1 MSLTETQVAER
12 IAKSGG
18 AMAPQAGWE
27 SAVFRAIRD
36 EERPVQLRL
45 VPSDA
50 GRKQPRQHSIFF
62 AGFTLAA
69 AVLAFLLVLEQQP
82 DDRITKRT
90 AAIAMVVE
98 FVELETE
105 MAKALAEIDVTEAR
119 MDEAFLELQVSLAS
133 HTRPALP
140 SVKLEVPRR
149 MQRHDNEGVLPNT
162 ERNAKRKKSSA
173 ASICADGGDVACG
186 L

>member
-1 MSLTETQVAER
+1 MSLTEAQIAER

-18 AMAPQAGWE
+18 AVAPPAGWQ
-27 SAVFRAIRD
+27 SSVFRTIRD

-45 VPSDA
+45 VPRDA
-50 GRKQPRQHSIFF
+50 GRRQPRQHSIFF

-69 AVLAFLLVLEQQP
+69 AVLAFLLVLDQQP

-90 AAIAMVVE
+90 AAIAMGVE

-105 MAKALAEIDVTEAR
+105 MAQALAEIDVTEAR
-119 MDEAFLELQVSLAS
+119 MDEAFRELQVSLAS

-140 SVKLEVPRR
+140 SVKLHVPCR
-149 MQRHDNEGVLPNT
+149 MQHYDGEAALPSP
-162 ERNAKRKKSSA
+162 ERSAERKKASA
-173 ASICADGGDVACG
+173 ASTCSDGGDVSCE